1 MRAISTVAL
10 IRALG
15 GGWDMPTKGS
25 SARCPA
31 SARVLTRDALRVALR
46 PGLVFTDTQRL
57 SLPGSCG
64 SFANP
69 AMASV
74 LREGRCV
81 FIGFSLTD
89 INPVLLRPLV

>member
-1 MRAISTVAL
+1 
-10 IRALG
+10 
-15 GGWDMPTKGS
+15 
-25 SARCPA
+25 
-31 SARVLTRDALRVALR
+31 
-46 PGLVFTDTQRL
+46 VFTDTQRL